1 VIGTPVAFWGNG
13 FASTLIQGL
22 HKRSFLS
29 IGFVAA
35 TVIAIA
41 LFAAYVPS
49 HRAAPFGSLEALRH
63 E

>member
-1 VIGTPVAFWGNG
+1 
-13 FASTLIQGL
+13 LIQGL